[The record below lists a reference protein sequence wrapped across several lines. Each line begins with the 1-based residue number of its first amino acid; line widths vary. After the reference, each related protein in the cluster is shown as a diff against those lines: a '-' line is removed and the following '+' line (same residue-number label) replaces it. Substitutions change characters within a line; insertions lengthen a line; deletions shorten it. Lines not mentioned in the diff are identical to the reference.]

1 MDRARRKGGNQK
13 AEKGKHA
20 LLDAPDAEARADRQR
35 GLRGS
40 SPPGLRGPD
49 RHRDDPGVHELNH
62 NGSGSKAGNRG
73 AQLYGLPCHVDAFPV
88 FAHVVRFFGVG
99 AVLGP
104 DRPMLMVVVIVV
116 VVMLRVAEGPARRM
130 TVEGGVPFGDGGS
143 V

>member
-13 AEKGKHA
+13 AEKSKHA

-40 SPPGLRGPD
+40 SPSGLRSPD
-49 RHRDDPGVHELNH
+49 RHRDVRGVDELNH
-62 NGSGSKAGNRG
+62 NGNGSKAGNRG
-73 AQLYGLPCHVDAFPV
+73 AQLHGLPCHVDALPV
-88 FAHVVRFFGVG
+88 FAQVLRFFRIG
-99 AVLGP
+99 AVLRA
-104 DRPMLMVVVIVV
+104 DRPMRVVVIVV

-130 TVEGGVPFGDGGS
+130 TVAGGVPFGDGAS